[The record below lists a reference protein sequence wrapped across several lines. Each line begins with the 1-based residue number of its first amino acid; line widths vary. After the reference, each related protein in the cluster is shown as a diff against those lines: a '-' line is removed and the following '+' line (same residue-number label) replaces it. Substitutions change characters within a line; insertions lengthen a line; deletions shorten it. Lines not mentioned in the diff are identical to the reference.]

1 MAYRLRQDESI
12 PRGLRRLA
20 RKTLKTASDELRRAE
35 PPSQDAVHE
44 ARKGLKKVR
53 VLLRLVEADEGA
65 GIGNGAKRLRSVNR
79 VLSQLRDAD
88 AMLEIL
94 DKLKHRNHHLFD
106 EATFAKVR
114 RRLSAH
120 KRDISQSAEHDSAWP
135 EVVDELQKVRR
146 RAKGWRPAHSG
157 FRTLGEGI
165 RGSHKRGRR
174 ALERAR
180 ETGQA
185 ADYHEWRKEVKALW
199 YELRLLEEC
208 SPRIKHDLSMLHHAE
223 TWLGDDHNLVVL
235 CAELSNNAS
244 ICDGIVDLN
253 RLRLMVNRYQCD
265 LREKAIASVEAIYR
279 RKSGAY
285 ARGLKRAWKTWRGG
299 TRTSRSH
306 AAAA

>member
-12 PRGLRRLA
+12 PTGLRRLA
-20 RKTLKTASDELRRAE
+20 RKTLKKASDELRRE
-35 PPSQDAVHE
+35 DPPSDDAIHE

-53 VLLRLVEADEGA
+53 VLLRLVEADEGE
-65 GIGNGAKRLRSVNR
+65 GIGKGAKRLRSVNR
-79 VLSQLRDAD
+79 TLSQLRDAD

-94 DKLKHRNHHLFD
+94 DKLKNRNHHLFD
-106 EATFAKVR
+106 EATLTKVR
-114 RRLSAH
+114 SRLSEH
-120 KRDISQSAEHDSAWP
+120 KRDISQSAERDSAWKK
-135 EVVDELQKVRR
+135 VLGELQKVRR
-146 RAKGWRPAHSG
+146 DAKGWRPAHGG

-165 RGSHKRGRR
+165 RRSHTRGRK
-174 ALERAR
+174 ALRRAR

-185 ADYHEWRKEVKALW
+185 ADFHEWRKEIKALW

-208 SPRIKHDLSMLHHAE
+208 SPRIKHDVSTLHHAE
-223 TWLGDDHNLVVL
+223 MWLGDEHNLVVL
-235 CAELSNNAS
+235 CAELSKNAS
-244 ICDGIVDLN
+244 ICDGIVDLS
-253 RLRLMVNRYQCD
+253 RLRLTVNRYQCD

-299 TRTSRSH
+299 KRTSRSD